1 MLNIPTDSKIL
12 PSFVAYYIGIV
23 GRSTKTF
30 RIESVFYLK
39 LEEFS
44 FIYNLYISGHLAW
57 I

>member
-1 MLNIPTDSKIL
+1 MMLNIPTDSKIL

-44 FIYNLYISGHLAW
+44 FIYNLYISGHLA
-57 I
+57 